1 MTCQPRIGIRA
12 CSRIFS
18 WMSSSDRSR
27 DDLHIHVAHLADEA
41 VYDIPAQEL
50 LHAAALGVAQDHVGD
65 AVVLGEADELTRY
78 VAPIEGN
85 DFGAEFACKGEVLG
99 DLALGGSGDL
109 LGCLT
114 GSLDLDDVPVSVHA
128 AGYPAATADQALHVR
143 LGAYGD
149 HHSLRL
155 SGLDTV
161 RAAPRSVATVQGE
174 PTSGLEPL
182 SSSHYELEFMR
193 CRGLHRFAIPPYLG
207 RFPFCVL
214 PCVAPYCV
222 PGGVRVVSEV
232 RGLPCRPFAARIRSA
247 P

>member
-18 WMSSSDRSR
+18 WKSSSDRSR
-27 DDLHIHVAHLADEA
+27 HDLHIHVAHLADEA

-78 VAPIEGN
+78 VAPLEGN

-128 AGYPAATADQALHVR
+128 AGYLAATADQALHVR

-174 PTSGLEPL
+174 PTSGLQPL
-182 SSSHYELEFMR
+182 ISSHYE
-193 CRGLHRFAIPPYLG
+193 
-207 RFPFCVL
+207 
-214 PCVAPYCV
+214 
-222 PGGVRVVSEV
+222 
-232 RGLPCRPFAARIRSA
+232 
-247 P
+247 